1 MPAKTFDAFLHA
13 RSIAVFGA
21 SERNSSVGSVVFS
34 NLIKGGFEGNLV
46 GINPKYKEVM
56 GKSCYPDI
64 GSVPEAVDLALIA
77 TPAKFV
83 PGIIRE
89 CGKKGIRNAV
99 ILSAGFREIGGEG
112 VKLEADLVAA
122 ARQHSIR
129 FIGPN
134 CVGLS
139 RAPNKMNGTFL
150 GTEPPSGSLG
160 IVSQSGALCSA
171 IADWAAPHHLGFSA
185 MFSLGNSTDVDF
197 GEVLDILANDPE
209 TKAILLYVEGIRNAR
224 SFISALKMAARA
236 KPVIVLKSGRH
247 TAGSKAASTHTGA
260 LIGSDGVFNAALERA
275 GAVRVETFGK
285 LFAAAEILAT
295 GTRASGKRLAII
307 TNGGGAGVLA
317 ADRVE
322 DLHIDLPAPSE
333 KTVEELNKIL
343 PPFWSHANPI
353 DVLGDA
359 GPDAYA
365 AAVTQA
371 VADPNYDG
379 VLVML
384 TPQAMTDSLGI
395 AKAIHKAVPKNN
407 RKPVL
412 ACWMGDT
419 TVAEARNYLF
429 KSGIPNF
436 ETPEKAVEAFFFLAR
451 HHPNQS
457 MAREVP
463 GPVSDPTTPD
473 VEGVR
478 MIIETALEDGRD
490 MLSDTESKAVL
501 KAFHIPTNTT
511 FEVYSAA
518 QAVVAA
524 ETLGFPVAMKVL
536 SPQISHKSDVGGVKI
551 NIMTAPDVHEAWRE
565 IMNAAS
571 AARPDANILG
581 VTVESM
587 ARVPAA
593 RELLIGSSRDP
604 VFGPTLVF
612 GAGGT
617 MVEVLQD
624 SAIALPPLNGIL
636 AHRQINRTRVARLLE
651 SVRDQPAV
659 NRQAIVDVMLRV
671 SDLVCEFPEI
681 SELDINPL
689 FAGPDGALAVDAR
702 IKISRPPATLERY
715 GHLAIAAYPRH
726 FERTLHLAD
735 GTEMFIRPIRPEDAE
750 GEQSFVRSLS
760 AEARRM
766 RFMGAISELTPEMLA
781 RFTQIDYD
789 REMALLSTIEE
800 KGKQVQQ
807 GVARYTINP
816 DGESC
821 EFAIVVADNVQH
833 RGIGTRL
840 MQTLMDAAREHRLT
854 KMEGKVLAENTKM
867 LQLMTE
873 LGFEQRTDP
882 EDRSVILVERMV

>member
-1 MPAKTFDAFLHA
+1 MPHE
-13 RSIAVFGA
+13 V
-21 SERNSSVGSVVFS
+21 E
-34 NLIKGGFEGNLV
+34 LV
-46 GINPKYKEVM
+46 
-56 GKSCYPDI
+56 
-64 GSVPEAVDLALIA
+64 LIA

-83 PGIIRE
+83 PGLMRE
-89 CGKKGIRNAV
+89 AGRKGIRNAV
-99 ILSAGFREIGGEG
+99 ILSAGFREVGGEG
-112 VKLEADLVAA
+112 VKLENDLIAA
-122 ARQHSIR
+122 ARENDMR

-134 CVGLS
+134 CVGLV
-139 RAPNKMNGTFL
+139 RGPNKMNGTFL
-150 GTEPPSGSLG
+150 KTEAPTGGLAL
-160 IVSQSGALCSA
+160 VSQSGALCSA
-171 IADWAAPHHLGFSA
+171 IADWAAPHNLGFSS

-197 GEVLDILANDPE
+197 GDVLDLLANDPE
-209 TKAILLYVEGIRNAR
+209 TKAILLYVEGVRNAR
-224 SFISALKMAARA
+224 KFISALRIAARA

-285 LFAAAEILAT
+285 LFSAAEILA
-295 GTRASGKRLAII
+295 GGLRASGKRLAII

-322 DLHIDLPAPSE
+322 DLHIDLPQPDE
-333 KTVEELNKIL
+333 KTIEALNKVL
-343 PPFWSHANPI
+343 PAPWSHGNPF

-359 GPDAYA
+359 GPAEYGA
-365 AAVTQA
+365 TVAQA
-371 VADPNYDG
+371 VKDDSYDG
-379 VLVML
+379 VLIML
-384 TPQAMTDSLGI
+384 TPQAMTDPLDI
-395 AKAIHKAVPKNN
+395 AKAVANAVPKNN
-407 RKPVL
+407 RKPIL

-419 TVAEARNYLF
+419 SVGKARSFLF

-436 ETPEKAVEAFFFLAR
+436 DTPEKAVEAFFFLAR
-451 HHPNQS
+451 HHLNQL

-463 GPVSDPTTPD
+463 GPLGDSAQPD
-473 VEGVR
+473 LEGAR
-478 MIIETALEDGRD
+478 LIIETALNDGRE

-524 ETLGFPVAMKVL
+524 ETLGFPVAMKIL
-536 SPQISHKSDVGGVKI
+536 SPDISHKSDVGGVKI

-565 IMNAAS
+565 IMEAAGK
-571 AARPDANILG
+571 ARPDANLLG

-587 ARVPAA
+587 ARISAA
-593 RELLIGSSRDP
+593 RELLIGASHDP
-604 VFGPTLVF
+604 VFGPTMVF

-617 MVEVLQD
+617 MVEVLKD
-624 SAIALPPLNGIL
+624 SAVALPPLNAIL
-636 AHRQINRTRVARLLE
+636 AERQINRTRVAKLLE
-651 SVRDQPAV
+651 AVRDRPAV
-659 NRQAIVDVMLRV
+659 DKSRVIDVLLRV
-671 SDLVCEFPEI
+671 SELICEFPEI
-681 SELDINPL
+681 AELDINPL
-689 FAGPDGALAVDAR
+689 FAGPTDCLAVDAR
-702 IKISRPPATLERY
+702 IRVKRPSVAAERY
-715 GHLAIAAYPRH
+715 SHLAIAAYPRH
-726 FERTLHLAD
+726 LEKTVLLTG
-735 GTEMFIRPIRPEDAE
+735 GTEMKIRPIRPEDAE

-789 REMALLSTIEE
+789 REMAFLATIEE
-800 KGKQVQQ
+800 NGVPVQQ

-816 DGESC
+816 DGDSC
-821 EFAIVVADNVQH
+821 EFAVVVKDNVQH

-854 KMEGKVLAENTKM
+854 KIEGKVLAENTKM
-867 LQLMTE
+867 LQLMSE

-882 EDRSVILVERMV
+882 EERGMVIVRRLV

>member
-1 MPAKTFDAFLHA
+1 MPLKSLDAFFNA
-13 RSIAVFGA
+13 KSIAVFGA
-21 SERNSSVGSVVFS
+21 SERANSVGSVVFS
-34 NLIKGGFEGNLV
+34 NLIKGGYKGKLV
-46 GINPKYKEVM
+46 AINPKYKEVM
-56 GKSCYPDI
+56 GKPCYADI
-64 GSVPEAVDLALIA
+64 GSVPHEVDLVLFS

-83 PGIIRE
+83 PGLMRE
-89 CGKKGIRNAV
+89 CGKKGVKNAV
-99 ILSAGFREIGGEG
+99 ILSAGFREVGGEG
-112 VKLEADLVAA
+112 VKLEQDLVAA
-122 ARQHSIR
+122 AREHGIR

-134 CVGLS
+134 CVGLA
-139 RAPNKMNGTFL
+139 RGPNKMNGTFL
-150 GTEPPSGSLG
+150 KTEAPAGGLAL
-160 IVSQSGALCSA
+160 VSQSGALCSA
-171 IADWAAPHHLGFSA
+171 IADWAAPHNLGFSS

-197 GEVLDILANDPE
+197 GDVLDLLASDPE

-224 SFISALKMAARA
+224 SFISALRIAARA

-285 LFAAAEILAT
+285 LFAAAEILST
-295 GTRASGKRLAII
+295 GTRALGRRLAII

-322 DLHIDLPAPSE
+322 DLHIDLPEPNP
-333 KTVEELNKIL
+333 KTIEELNKVL
-343 PPFWSHANPI
+343 PAPWSHGNPF

-359 GPDAYA
+359 GPEEYA
-365 AAVTQA
+365 ATMTQA
-371 VADPNYDG
+371 IKDDNYDG
-379 VLVML
+379 VLIML
-384 TPQAMTDSLGI
+384 TPQAMTDATGI
-395 AKAIHKAVPKNN
+395 AKAIAKAVPKNN
-407 RKPVL
+407 RKPIL

-419 TVAEARNYLF
+419 SVAEARDFLF

-436 ETPEKAVEAFFFLAR
+436 DTPEKAVEAFFFLAR
-451 HHPNQS
+451 HHLNQS

-463 GPVSDPTTPD
+463 GPLNVTSAPD
-473 VEGVR
+473 VQGAR
-478 MIIETALEDGRD
+478 MIIETALNDGRE

-524 ETLGFPVAMKVL
+524 ETLGFPVAMKIL
-536 SPQISHKSDVGGVKI
+536 SPDISHKSDVGGVKI

-565 IMNAAS
+565 IMEAAGT
-571 AARPDANILG
+571 ARPDANLIG

-587 ARVPAA
+587 AHVTSA
-593 RELLIGSSRDP
+593 RELLIGASHDP
-604 VFGPTLVF
+604 VFGPTMVF

-617 MVEVLQD
+617 MVEVLKD
-624 SAIALPPLNGIL
+624 SAVALPPLNAIL
-636 AHRQINRTRVARLLE
+636 AERQINRTRVAKLLE
-651 SVRDQPAV
+651 AVRDRPAV
-659 NRQAIVDVMLRV
+659 NKKNVVDVLLRV

-681 SELDINPL
+681 AELDINPL
-689 FAGPDGALAVDAR
+689 FAGPEECLAVDAR
-702 IKISRPPATLERY
+702 IRIQRPPATLEPY

-726 FERTLHLAD
+726 FEKTMHLAD
-735 GTEMFIRPIRPEDAE
+735 GTELYIRPVRPEDAE

-760 AEARRM
+760 TEARRM

-789 REMALLSTIEE
+789 REMGLLAIIEE
-800 KGKQVQQ
+800 KGQLVQQ

-821 EFAIVVADNVQH
+821 EFAVVVKDNQQH

-840 MQTLMDAAREHRLT
+840 MQTLIDAAREHRLT
-854 KMEGKVLAENTKM
+854 KIEGKVLAENIKM

-882 EDRSVILVERMV
+882 EERSVILVERMV

>member
-1 MPAKTFDAFLHA
+1 MPVKTLDAFFNA

-21 SERNSSVGSVVFS
+21 SDRGTSVGSVVFS
-34 NLIKGGFEGNLV
+34 NLIKGGFEGKLAP
-46 GINPKYKEVM
+46 INPKYKEVA
-56 GKSCYPDI
+56 GHPCFPDI
-64 GSVPEAVDLALIA
+64 NSVPFDVDLALIA

-89 CGKKGIRNAV
+89 CGKKGIVNAV

-112 VKLEADLVAA
+112 VKLEAELVSA
-122 ARQHSIR
+122 AREHGIR

-134 CVGLS
+134 CVGLA

-150 GTEPPSGSLG
+150 KTEAPGGNLAL
-160 IVSQSGALCSA
+160 VSQSGALCSA
-171 IADWAAPHHLGFSA
+171 IADWAAPHNLGFST
-185 MFSLGNSTDVDF
+185 MVSLGNSTDVDF
-197 GEVLDILANDPE
+197 GEVLDLLASDPE

-224 SFISALKMAARA
+224 SFISALKIAARS

-260 LIGSDGVFNAALERA
+260 LIGSDNVFNAALERA

-285 LFAAAEILAT
+285 LFAAAGILST
-295 GTRASGKRLAII
+295 TTRASGRRLAII

-317 ADRVE
+317 ADRAE
-322 DLHIDLPAPSE
+322 DLHVELPAPSE
-333 KTVEELNKIL
+333 KTIEALNKIL
-343 PPFWSHANPI
+343 PAFWSHGNPI

-359 GPDAYA
+359 GPEAYA
-365 AAVTQA
+365 AAVTHA
-371 VADPNYDG
+371 VSDANFDG

-384 TPQAMTDSLGI
+384 TPQAMTDPLGI
-395 AKAIHKAVPKNN
+395 AQAIRKAVSKTSH
-407 RKPVL
+407 KPVL

-419 TVAEARNYLF
+419 SVAEARDFMF
-429 KSGIPNF
+429 KAGIPNF
-436 ETPEKAVEAFFFLAR
+436 DTPEKAVEAFFYLAR
-451 HHPNQS
+451 HHLNQS

-463 GPVSDPTTPD
+463 GPLNDTKPPD
-473 VEGVR
+473 VEGAR
-478 MIIETALEDGRD
+478 MIIETALNDGRE

-511 FEVYSAA
+511 FEVYSAS

-551 NIMTAPDVHEAWRE
+551 NIMTAPDVHAAWRE
-565 IMNAAS
+565 IMNSAA

-587 ARVPAA
+587 SHVKAA
-593 RELLIGSSRDP
+593 RELLVGASRDP
-604 VFGPTLVF
+604 VFGPTMVF

-617 MVEVLQD
+617 MVEVLSD
-624 SAIALPPLNGIL
+624 SAVVLPPLNQVL
-636 AHRQINRTRVARLLE
+636 ALRQINRTRVARLLDA
-651 SVRDQPAV
+651 VRDRPAV
-659 NRQAIVDVMLRV
+659 NRQAIVDVLLRV
-671 SDLVCEFPEI
+671 SDIVCEFPEI
-681 SELDINPL
+681 AELDINPL
-689 FAGPDGALAVDAR
+689 FAGPEGALAVDAR
-702 IKISRPPATLERY
+702 IKVTRPPATLERY

-726 FERTLHLAD
+726 FERQVHLAD
-735 GTEMFIRPIRPEDAE
+735 GTVLSIRPIRPEDAE

-760 AEARRM
+760 SEARRM

-789 REMALLSTIEE
+789 REMALLATIEE
-800 KGKQVQQ
+800 NGVPVQQ

-821 EFAIVVADNVQH
+821 EFAIVVKDNQQH

-840 MQTLMDAAREHRLT
+840 MQTLIDAAREHRLT
-854 KMEGKVLAENTKM
+854 KIEGKVLAENTKM
-867 LQLMTE
+867 LQLMSE

-882 EDRSVILVERMV
+882 EERSVILVERMV

>member
-1 MPAKTFDAFLHA
+1 MPAKTLEAFFDA

-21 SERNSSVGSVVFS
+21 SESADSVGTVVFS
-34 NLIKGGFEGNLV
+34 NLIKGGFEGKLAP
-46 GINPKYKEVM
+46 INPKYKEVS
-56 GKSCYPDI
+56 GHPCFPDI
-64 GSVPEAVDLALIA
+64 TSVPFDVDLANIA
-77 TPAKFV
+77 IPARFV

-89 CGKKGIRNAV
+89 CGKKGVRNAA

-112 VKLEADLVAA
+112 ARLEADLLAA
-122 ARQHSIR
+122 AREANIR
-129 FIGPN
+129 FVGPN
-134 CVGLS
+134 CVGVVRS
-139 RAPNKMNGTFL
+139 PNKMNATFL
-150 GTEPPSGSLG
+150 KTEAPDGGLAL
-160 IVSQSGALCSA
+160 VSQSGALCSA

-185 MFSLGNSTDVDF
+185 LFSLGNSTDIDF
-197 GEVLDILANDPE
+197 GDVLDLLASDPE
-209 TKAILLYVEGIRNAR
+209 TRAILLYVEGIRNAR
-224 SFISALKMAARA
+224 SFISALKIAARA

-247 TAGSKAASTHTGA
+247 AAGSKAASTHTGA
-260 LIGSDGVFNAALERA
+260 LIGSDSVFNAALERA

-285 LFAAAEILAT
+285 LFAAAEILST
-295 GTRASGKRLAII
+295 TTRAAGKRLAII

-322 DLHIDLPAPSE
+322 DLHIDLPAPSA
-333 KTVEELNKIL
+333 KTIEELDKVL
-343 PPFWSHANPI
+343 PDFWSHGNPI

-359 GPDAYA
+359 GPDAYT

-371 VADPNYDG
+371 ISDANFDG

-384 TPQAMTDSLGI
+384 TPQAMTDPLAI
-395 AKAIHKAVPKNN
+395 AQAIKKALPKNN

-419 TVAEARNYLF
+419 TVAKARDFLF

-451 HHPNQS
+451 HHLNQT

-463 GPVSDPTTPD
+463 GPVSDPKSPD

-478 MIIETALEDGRD
+478 MIIETALNDGRS

-511 FEVYSAA
+511 FEVFSAA

-524 ETLGFPVAMKVL
+524 ETLGFPVAMKIL
-536 SPQISHKSDVGGVKI
+536 SPDISHKSDVGGVKI
-551 NIMTAPDVHEAWRE
+551 NIMTAPDVHEAWRH
-565 IMNAAS
+565 IMESAAM
-571 AARPDANILG
+571 ARPDANLLG
-581 VTVESM
+581 VTIESM
-587 ARVPAA
+587 SHVSAA
-593 RELLIGSSRDP
+593 RELLVGASRDP

-617 MVEVLQD
+617 MVEVLSD
-624 SAIALPPLNGIL
+624 SAVALPPLNGVL
-636 AHRQINRTRVARLLE
+636 AQRQINRTRVARLLE
-651 SVRDQPAV
+651 SVRDRPAV
-659 NRQAIVDVMLRV
+659 NKQKIVDVLMRV

-681 SELDINPL
+681 AELDINPL
-689 FAGPDGALAVDAR
+689 FAGPEAVLAVDAR
-702 IKISRPPATLERY
+702 IKVSRPPATLERY
-715 GHLAIAAYPRH
+715 GHLAIAAYPRQ
-726 FERTLHLAD
+726 FERMTYLAD
-735 GTEMFIRPIRPEDAE
+735 GTELVIRPIRPEDAE

-789 REMALLSTIEE
+789 REMALLAIIEE
-800 KGKQVQQ
+800 KGKQVQK

-821 EFAIVVADNVQH
+821 EFAIVVDDNVQH
-833 RGIGTRL
+833 RGIGTKL
-840 MQTLMDAAREHRLT
+840 MQTLIDAAREHRL
-854 KMEGKVLAENTKM
+854 KKIEGKVLAENTKM
-867 LQLMTE
+867 LQLISE
-873 LGFEQRTDP
+873 LGFQQRTDP
-882 EDRSVILVERMV
+882 EERSIVLVERMV